1 MFVTVAATFGFLL
14 WIVLWS
20 IGVKAIDAFMLT
32 ALIIVVAQTI
42 KMTFPSLPGNRATRV
57 DE

>member
-1 MFVTVAATFGFLL
+1 MLLTVATIIGFLL

-20 IGVKAIDAFMLT
+20 IGVKAIDAILLT
-32 ALIIVVAQTI
+32 ALIITVAATI
-42 KMTFPSLPGNRATRV
+42 KMVLPSIPGNRPSV

>member
-1 MFVTVAATFGFLL
+1 MLLTVATTIGFLL

-20 IGVKAIDAFMLT
+20 LGVKALDAFLLT
-32 ALIIVVAQTI
+32 ALIITVAATI
-42 KMTFPSLPGNRATRV
+42 KMVLPTIPGHRPSV

>member
-1 MFVTVAATFGFLL
+1 MLLTVSATIGFLV

-20 IGVKAIDAFMLT
+20 IGVKALDAFLLT
-32 ALIIVVAQTI
+32 ALIITCAATI
-42 KMTFPSLPGNRATRV
+42 KMVLPTIPGNRPSV

>member
-1 MFVTVAATFGFLL
+1 MFLTVAATIGFLL

-20 IGVKAIDAFMLT
+20 IGVKALDAFLLT
-32 ALIIVVAQTI
+32 ALIIVVATTI
-42 KMTFPSLPGNRATRV
+42 KMTFPSLPGNRASSV

>member
-1 MFVTVAATFGFLL
+1 MFLTVAATIGFLV

-20 IGVKAIDAFMLT
+20 IGVKALDAFLLT
-32 ALIIVVAQTI
+32 ALIIVAATTI
-42 KMTFPSLPGNRATRV
+42 KMALPSLPGNRASV

>member
-1 MFVTVAATFGFLL
+1 MFLTVAATIGFLV

-20 IGVKAIDAFMLT
+20 IGVKALDAFLLT
-32 ALIIVVAQTI
+32 ALIITAAATI
-42 KMTFPSLPGNRATRV
+42 KMALPSLPGNRASV

>member
-1 MFVTVAATFGFLL
+1 MFLTVAATIGFLV

-20 IGVKAIDAFMLT
+20 IGVKALDAFLLT
-32 ALIIVVAQTI
+32 ALIITTAATI
-42 KMTFPSLPGNRATRV
+42 KMVLPSLPGNRASV